1 LNRKISTGALTEG
14 AILSALTALLGIISY
29 YIPFLTLLIFI
40 WPIPIIILGKKHG
53 LGVSVL
59 ATISAGILLSLFTPL
74 LYSVPII
81 LMYGTLGI
89 ILGYGY
95 YKNVSIL
102 KTILG
107 GYFVSLLSTIILL
120 QFYSMFTGINI
131 MTEITQT
138 MRLAMEE
145 VGNVYNAMGMDMT
158 TLEGATKQMED
169 MINQMAQLFPATL
182 ILIPAIVTMINMI
195 ASGKIIKRLGYD
207 ISEVP
212 PFREWR
218 LPNYAS
224 IGLFL
229 IITIAILGQYLS
241 IPSFDIVYRNLLYLT
256 FILFTVQGLSFVAK
270 YFHTKGFSKGFTI
283 ASVVMVFL
291 IPIVHTVVQ
300 LLGLVDVV
308 FNLRDKIKINEG

>member
-1 LNRKISTGALTEG
+1 
-14 AILSALTALLGIISY
+14 
-29 YIPFLTLLIFI
+29 
-40 WPIPIIILGKKHG
+40 
-53 LGVSVL
+53 
-59 ATISAGILLSLFTPL
+59 
-74 LYSVPII
+74 
-81 LMYGTLGI
+81 
-89 ILGYGY
+89 
-95 YKNVSIL
+95 
-102 KTILG
+102 
-107 GYFVSLLSTIILL
+107 
-120 QFYSMFTGINI
+120 

-241 IPSFDIVYRNLLYLT
+241 KPSFDIVYRNLLYLT